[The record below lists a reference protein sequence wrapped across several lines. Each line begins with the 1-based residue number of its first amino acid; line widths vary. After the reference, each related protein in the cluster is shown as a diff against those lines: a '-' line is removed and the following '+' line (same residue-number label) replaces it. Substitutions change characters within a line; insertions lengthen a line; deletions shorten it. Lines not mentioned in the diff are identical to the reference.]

1 MDQTRLITD
10 RSCRTGKA
18 PLASRF
24 DAQLVKMADVIPMHL
39 REYGKNAVVCSEGQI
54 ATHYYRVVAGAVRAC
69 THMRDGR
76 RQIAAFYLPGD
87 VFGIERGAVHRLSAE
102 VTRRGIVA
110 TYPRCSLNEPTYIA
124 RPQVYEMLESAL
136 IAMELAQR
144 HIVLLSHR
152 DAYERIA
159 SFLIDLSDRLRR
171 DVIELPMPRIDIAD
185 HLGLTIETV
194 SRMFAQLERAGLIDL
209 PAPRTAV
216 LRDKAELRRLQDG
229 RHSQRLG
236 V

>member
-1 MDQTRLITD
+1 MDQTHAIPHHALALEATRLAHEPDRLADRAGAIT
-10 RSCRTGKA
+10 G
-18 PLASRF
+18 
-24 DAQLVKMADVIPMHL
+24 HL
-39 REYGKNAVVCSEGQI
+39 RKYGKNAVVCGEGQS

-87 VFGIERGAVHRLSAE
+87 VFGVERGSVHRLSAE
-102 VTRRGIVA
+102 VTRRATVA
-110 TYPRCSLNEPTYIA
+110 AYPRCSLETPASIA
-124 RPQVYEMLESAL
+124 RSQIDEMLETAL
-136 IAMELAQR
+136 TAMERAQR
-144 HIVLLSHR
+144 HIVLLSGR

-159 SFLIDLSDRLRR
+159 SFLLDLSDRMGRE
-171 DVIELPMPRIDIAD
+171 VMELPMSRIDIAD

-194 SRMFAQLERAGLIDL
+194 SRMFAQLERSGLIAL

-216 LRDKAELRRLQDG
+216 VRDRPGLRRLQNG
-229 RHSQRLG
+229 RHSKHLG

>member
-1 MDQTRLITD
+1 MEQTHLVPLQL
-10 RSCRTGKA
+10 A
-18 PLASRF
+18 PVAPCPEPGGS
-24 DAQLVKMADVIPMHL
+24 DIANPIPGHL
-39 REYGKNAVVCSEGQI
+39 RKYGKNAVVCGEGQS

-69 THMRDGR
+69 SHMRDGR

-87 VFGIERGAVHRLSAE
+87 IFGFERGAEYRLSAE
-102 VTRRGIVA
+102 ATRRATVA
-110 TYPRCSLNEPTYIA
+110 AYPRCSLEAPASIA
-124 RPQVYEMLESAL
+124 RPQIDEMLENAL
-136 IAMELAQR
+136 ISMERAQR
-144 HIVLLSHR
+144 HIILLSRR

-159 SFLIDLSDRLRR
+159 SFLLDLSDRMGRE
-171 DVIELPMPRIDIAD
+171 VMELPMSRIDIAD

-194 SRMFAQLERAGLIDL
+194 SRMFAQLERSGLIAL

-216 LRDKAELRRLQDG
+216 VRDRPGLRRLQDG